1 MCGLAGFWDPTCDRF
16 EPVIFAMTNAL
27 RHRGPDGAGYW
38 LDGRCGVALGHRR
51 LAVIDVSDRGRQPMF
66 SASGRFAIVYNG
78 EIYNF
83 EALRREILRLRGGN
97 YPFVGGSDTEVL
109 LAAVE
114 QWGVDR
120 ALRRMEGMFAFVL
133 WDREKKTLYL
143 VRDRLGIKPLYYATV
158 GGAFIF
164 GSELKALMAYP
175 RFSPEVDR
183 DALAQYLR
191 YSSVPAPATIFE
203 GVQKICPGEMI
214 TVTAPRDR
222 ERSAGVHRR
231 QWWSASDVVV
241 DGQKHPF
248 AGDAEEA
255 ADFLEE
261 TLTRAVGARMI
272 ADVPLGAFLSGGI
285 DSSTIVALMQKQS
298 RRPVKTFS
306 IGMASERYDEA
317 HDAGLVAAHLGT
329 DHTGLVVEP
338 SDVLAVIPR
347 LAELYDEPF
356 ADSSQLPTFMVSQ
369 LARKEVTVALSGDGG
384 DELFG
389 GYNRHLWGPRLWAA
403 MRKIPRPFREALSR
417 ATTSVAPDRWDELFG
432 VVDGFLPQAARVRMA
447 GDKMHKMAAVFSASD
462 KEELYRRLTSQ
473 WKDPASVVLR
483 SVDRPREFGDGPP
496 LGLAQ
501 QWMYRDLV
509 GYLPDDILTKVDR
522 ASMGVA
528 LEARVPFLDQRVVSL
543 AWRLPVKCKIRAGQG
558 KWLLRQVL
566 YRHVPRELVER
577 PKMGFGVPMDAW
589 LRGPLRE
596 WADALLEPYR
606 LAREGFFDPEPVTKI
621 WREHQSGR
629 RNWAYLLWNVLVFQ
643 DWWQSQRRQMG
654 LRNSMSRPQLRR
666 EGGMSP

>member
-16 EPVIFAMTNAL
+16 EPVLFAMTNAL

-38 LDGRCGVALGHRR
+38 FDGRCGVALGHRR

-83 EALRREILRLRGGN
+83 EALRQEIQRLRGGN

-158 GGAFIF
+158 DGALLF

-175 RFSPEVDR
+175 RFSPKVDR
-183 DALAQYLR
+183 DALAQFLR

-203 GVQKICPGEMI
+203 GVQKICPGEI
-214 TVTAPRDR
+214 VTVTAAR
-222 ERSAGVHRR
+222 EGKTAARVHHR
-231 QWWSASDVVV
+231 QWWRASDVVD
-241 DGQKHPF
+241 DGQKYPF
-248 AGDAEEA
+248 TGDAEQA
-255 ADFLEE
+255 TDLLEE

-298 RRPVKTFS
+298 TRPVKTFS
-306 IGMASERYDEA
+306 IGMASPRYDEA
-317 HDAGLVAAHLGT
+317 HDAELVAAHLGT

-347 LAELYDEPF
+347 LADLYDEPF

-369 LARKEVTVALSGDGG
+369 LARREVTVALSGDGG

-403 MRKIPRPFREALSR
+403 MRKIPRPFREALSQ
-417 ATTSVAPDRWDELFG
+417 ATTSVTPQRWDELFG
-432 VVDGFLPQAARVRMA
+432 LVDGILPQAARVRMA
-447 GDKMHKMAAVFSASD
+447 GDKMHKMAAVFSAAD

-483 SVDRPREFGDGPP
+483 SVDRPREFDDGSP

-543 AWRLPVKCKIRAGQG
+543 AWRLPVKVKIRAGQG

-596 WADALLEPYR
+596 WANALLEPYR

-654 LRNSMSRPQLRR
+654 LRDSTAEPQLRQ
-666 EGGMSP
+666 EGGRSL